1 MTSPL
6 GIIGSGAMGDT
17 LARLAVAAGLNV
29 MISNSRG
36 PETLKDL
43 VQDLGPLARAGSVA
57 DVAREA
63 DIVIAAIPLIAYKQL
78 PADTLAGKIVIDLTN
93 YYPQRDGQIAVLDE
107 NASTASE
114 LVQAHLASSFVVKTF
129 ASIAF
134 ATLGNGARPK
144 GDPERST
151 LPVHGDDA
159 AAKARVMDLLDTL
172 GYDALD
178 DGRLADSWRAEP
190 GTPIYVNPYMT
201 EWPAEP
207 MTVDQLF
214 AWLRAAPVIPMSQQR
229 AADLLA
235 SAARGPAGG
244 RFPETI

>member
-6 GIIGSGAMGDT
+6 GIIGSGTMGET
-17 LARLAVAAGLNV
+17 FARLAVAAGLNV

-43 VQDLGPLARAGSVA
+43 VQDLGPLARAGSVT

-63 DIVIAAIPLIAYKQL
+63 DIVIASVPLIAYKQL
-78 PADTLAGKIVIDLTN
+78 PADALAGKIVIDSIN

-107 NASTASE
+107 NASTSSE
-114 LVQAHLASSFVVKTF
+114 LVQAHLASSFVVKAF
-129 ASIAF
+129 NNIAF
-134 ATLGNGARPK
+134 ASLGNGARPK

-151 LPVHGDDA
+151 LPVSGDDA

-178 DGRLADSWRAEP
+178 AGRLGDSWRREP
-190 GTPIYVNPYMT
+190 LTPIYVKPYMP
-201 EWPAEP
+201 EWPAER
-207 MTVDQLF
+207 MTLDQLF
-214 AWLRAAPVIPMSQQR
+214 AWLRAAPVIPMSRQR

-235 SAARGPAGG
+235 SAVRGTAGG
-244 RFPETI
+244 RLPDTI

>member
-6 GIIGSGAMGDT
+6 GIIGSGPQGET

-63 DIVIAAIPLIAYKQL
+63 DIVIAAIPLVAYKQL
-78 PADTLAGKIVIDLTN
+78 SAGALAGKIVIDSTN
-93 YYPQRDGQIAVLDE
+93 YYPQRDGQISVLDE

-114 LVQAHLASSFVVKTF
+114 LIQTHLGSSSVVKAF
-129 ASIAF
+129 NNIAF
-134 ATLGNGARPK
+134 SSLGNGARPK
-144 GDPERST
+144 GDPQRST
-151 LPVHGDDA
+151 LPISGEDA
-159 AAKARVMDLLDTL
+159 AAKARVADLLDTL

-178 DGRLADSWRAEP
+178 AGRLADSWRSEP
-190 GTPIYVNPYMT
+190 GTPIYVNPYMP
-201 EWPAEP
+201 EWPAER

-214 AWLRAAPVIPMSQQR
+214 AWLRAAPVIPMSRQQ

-235 SAARGPAGG
+235 GAVRGPAGG
-244 RFPETI
+244 RFPDTI

>member
-1 MTSPL
+1 
-6 GIIGSGAMGDT
+6 
-17 LARLAVAAGLNV
+17 

-43 VQDLGPLARAGSVA
+43 VQDLGPLARAGSVT

-63 DIVIAAIPLIAYKQL
+63 DIVIASVPLIAYKQL
-78 PADTLAGKIVIDLTN
+78 PADALAGKIVIDSIN

-107 NASTASE
+107 NASTSSE
-114 LVQAHLASSFVVKTF
+114 LVQAHLASSFVVKAF
-129 ASIAF
+129 NNIAF
-134 ATLGNGARPK
+134 ASLGNGARPK

-151 LPVHGDDA
+151 LPVSGDDA

-178 DGRLADSWRAEP
+178 AGRLGDSWRREP
-190 GTPIYVNPYMT
+190 LTPIYVKPYMP
-201 EWPAEP
+201 EWPAER
-207 MTVDQLF
+207 MTLDQLF
-214 AWLRAAPVIPMSQQR
+214 AWLRAAPVIPMSRQR

-235 SAARGPAGG
+235 SAVRGTAGG
-244 RFPETI
+244 RLPDTI